1 MTIAADVLMTGLACL
16 ATGLLIGWWF
26 RQSRARH
33 DLALA
38 QAEAS
43 AEIDRADARAA
54 GLARE
59 LSERDFD
66 LLTARAALE
75 SQASELRTGGQQRV
89 HLETLIG
96 EERKRHD
103 DRLATYQHAEQQLRE
118 AFDAMAAQALQRN
131 NDSFLALAATRF
143 QELKSEATTDLDGR
157 RRSIDDV
164 LSPMRDHLAKVESTL
179 ADVEKARGE
188 AYAGV
193 KQQLERLDRETGSLV
208 RALRAPHVRGRWGE
222 VQLRRVVEL
231 AGMLEHCDFDLQ
243 ATVQGD
249 QGSLRP
255 DLVVNLPGGRHVV
268 VDAKAP
274 LMAYLEAV
282 EAIDDE
288 TREARLKD
296 HAGQVRSHLVKL
308 GGKNYWEQFEA
319 TPEFVVMFLPGEAFF
334 SAALQ
339 HDPLLIEVGGER
351 RVILAS
357 PLTLLALLKTV
368 AHGWTQEKLADHA
381 REISM
386 LGKELYERLCTMTEH
401 LNEVRKKLDGAVQ
414 AFNAAIGSL
423 ENRVFVPARKFRDL
437 GVSSTKELE
446 ALEPIAHAARRLQS
460 ADFAGLGTPEP
471 VEAELVDDANGPT
484 SDGR

>member
-1 MTIAADVLMTGLACL
+1 MTIAADVLMAGLAGL
-16 ATGLLIGWWF
+16 AIGLWVGWWF
-26 RQSRARH
+26 GQSRARH
-33 DLALA
+33 DQALA
-38 QAEAS
+38 QAEAR
-43 AEIDRADARAA
+43 AEIDKADVRAA
-54 GLARE
+54 GLARQ
-59 LSERDFD
+59 LSERDAD
-66 LLTARAALE
+66 LLTTRAALE
-75 SQASELRTGGQQRV
+75 SQAAELSTGGQQRA
-89 HLETLIG
+89 HLETVIS

-103 DRLATYQHAEQQLRE
+103 DRLAIYQHAEHQLRE

-164 LSPMRDHLAKVESTL
+164 LSPMRDHLAKVQSTL
-179 ADVEKARGE
+179 AEVEKARGE

-243 ATVQGD
+243 ASVQAD
-249 QGSLRP
+249 QGVLRP

-282 EAIDDE
+282 EAVDDE

-339 HDPLLIEVGGER
+339 HDTGLIEAGGER

-386 LGKELYERLCTMTEH
+386 LGKDLYERLCTMTDH
-401 LNEVRKKLDGAVQ
+401 LNDVRKKLDGAVQ
-414 AFNAAIGSL
+414 AYNAAMGSL
-423 ENRVFVPARKFRDL
+423 ENRVLVPARKFRDL

-446 ALEPIAHAARRLQS
+446 ALEPIAHAPRRLRS
-460 ADFAGLGTPEP
+460 ADLAGLDTPEP
-471 VEAELVDDANGPT
+471 VEAELVNDAHGPT
-484 SDGR
+484 ADGQ